1 MQEMREYNLVLAG
14 VGGQGV
20 LLLAEILGNA
30 AVEDGFNVR
39 VSEIHGMAQRGGAVV
54 SDVRMG
60 DRMFAPT
67 ILEGTADAI
76 VGLEPMEALRSIK
89 YASHRTLVLINTAI
103 TKPGITSRSMAY
115 PSLEAIMEKIRV
127 FSKNIIAV
135 DATDMAKAL
144 GNAAVQNIVMIG
156 ALAATG
162 KLPLKLDTVRK
173 SIRASI
179 NEKYVEINLKAFEAG
194 LHHDSD

>member
-1 MQEMREYNLVLAG
+1 MQKMREYNLVLAG

-60 DRMFAPT
+60 DKMVAPT

-89 YASHRTLVLINTAI
+89 YAAHRTLVLINTAI

-127 FSKNIIAV
+127 FSKNIITV
-135 DATDMAKAL
+135 EATDIAKAL

-156 ALAATG
+156 ALAANG
-162 KLPLKLDTVRK
+162 KPPLKLETIRK

>member
-1 MQEMREYNLVLAG
+1 MQKMMECNLVLAG

-54 SDVRMG
+54 SDVRIG
-60 DRMFAPT
+60 EKILAPT

-89 YASHRTLVLINTAI
+89 YASHRTVILINTAI

-127 FSKNIIAV
+127 FTKNIITV
-135 DATDMAKAL
+135 EATDIAKAL

-162 KLPLKLDTVRK
+162 KPPLKLKTIRK
-173 SIRASI
+173 SICASI
-179 NEKYVEINLKAFEAG
+179 NEKYVEINLKAFEVG

>member
-1 MQEMREYNLVLAG
+1 MQKMREYNLVLAG

-60 DRMFAPT
+60 DKMVAPT

-89 YASHRTLVLINTAI
+89 YAAHRTLVLINTAI

-127 FSKNIIAV
+127 FSKNIITV
-135 DATDMAKAL
+135 DATEIAKAL

-156 ALAATG
+156 ALAANG
-162 KLPLKLDTVRK
+162 KPPLKLETIRK

>member
-1 MQEMREYNLVLAG
+1 MQKMRECNLVLAG

-30 AVEDGFNVR
+30 AIEDGFNVR

-54 SDVRMG
+54 SDVRIG
-60 DRMFAPT
+60 EKTLAPT

-89 YASHRTLVLINTAI
+89 YASDRTVILINTAI

-115 PSLEAIMEKIRV
+115 PSLEAIMEKMRV
-127 FSKNIIAV
+127 FSKNTITV

-144 GNAAVQNIVMIG
+144 GNTAVQNIVMIG

-162 KLPLKLDTVRK
+162 KLPLKLETIRK

-179 NEKYVEINLKAFEAG
+179 NEKYVEINLRAFEAG
-194 LHHDSD
+194 LHHNSG

>member
-1 MQEMREYNLVLAG
+1 MQKARECNLVLAG

-30 AVEDGFNVR
+30 AVEEGFNVR

-54 SDVRMG
+54 SDVRIG
-60 DRMFAPT
+60 EKTLAPT

-89 YASHRTLVLINTAI
+89 YASRKTLILINTAI

-115 PSLEAIMEKIRV
+115 PSLEAILEKIRV
-127 FSKNIIAV
+127 FSKDIIKV
-135 DATDMAKAL
+135 DATAMAKAL
-144 GNAAVQNIVMIG
+144 GNVAVQNIIMIG
-156 ALAATG
+156 ALAATE
-162 KLPLKLDTVRK
+162 KLPLKLETIRK

-179 NEKYVEINLKAFEAG
+179 NEKYVDINLKAFEAG
-194 LHHDSD
+194 LHQDSD

>member
-1 MQEMREYNLVLAG
+1 MQKMRECNLVLAG

-60 DRMFAPT
+60 EKTLAPT

-89 YASHRTLVLINTAI
+89 YASHRTVILINTA
-103 TKPGITSRSMAY
+103 TTRSGITSRSMAY

-127 FSKNIIAV
+127 FSKNIITV
-135 DATDMAKAL
+135 EATDMAKAL
-144 GNAAVQNIVMIG
+144 GNATVQNIVMIG

-162 KLPLKLDTVRK
+162 KLPLKIETIRK

-194 LHHDSD
+194 MHHNSN

>member
-1 MQEMREYNLVLAG
+1 LTKCNVILAG

-54 SDVRMG
+54 SDVRIG
-60 DRMFAPT
+60 EKALAPT
-67 ILEGTADAI
+67 VLEGTADAI
-76 VGLEPMEALRSIK
+76 VGLEPMEALRNIK
-89 YASHRTLVLINTAI
+89 YASDKALILVNTTV
-103 TKPGITSRSMAY
+103 TKPGATSQSMTY

-127 FSKNIIAV
+127 FTNNIITV
-135 DATDMAKAL
+135 NATDIAKTL
-144 GNAAVQNIVMIG
+144 GNVAVQNIVMLG
-156 ALAATG
+156 ALAAAG
-162 KLPLKLDTVRK
+162 KLPLRLETIRN

-179 NEKYVEINLKAFEAG
+179 SERYVEINLKAFESG
-194 LHHDSD
+194 YSKVLGGR

>member
-1 MQEMREYNLVLAG
+1 MQKMRECNLVLAG

-54 SDVRMG
+54 SDVRIG
-60 DRMFAPT
+60 EKTLAPT

-89 YASHRTLVLINTAI
+89 YASHRTVILINTAI
-103 TKPGITSRSMAY
+103 TKSGITSRRMAY
-115 PSLEAIMEKIRV
+115 PSLEAIMEKIRI
-127 FSKNIIAV
+127 FSKNIITV
-135 DATDMAKAL
+135 EATDMAKAL
-144 GNAAVQNIVMIG
+144 GNATVQNIVMIG

-162 KLPLKLDTVRK
+162 KLPLKIETIRK

-194 LHHDSD
+194 MHHNSN